1 MSVRKMRVFLCAM
14 LALAMVLSIGA
25 SAQTYTDE
33 EIAAIA
39 LSAQRALDIQAVENL
54 MSRHVLVSLL
64 W

>member
-1 MSVRKMRVFLCAM
+1 MRVFLCAM